1 MAKLGQAGTTTVG
14 LDCLHMACPSYGGG
28 IRFAHDF
35 DKEKIMALETK
46 PAKDPAAEDKHE
58 LDPKRKAALDTAL
71 AQVEKSFGKG
81 SAMRLG
87 DQPEQ
92 NVEVIPTGSLALD
105 MALGIGGYPR
115 AASWRSTAPN
125 HPVRPRSH
133 CMWWPMPRR
142 RAAWRLHRCR
152 TRARPGLRPQAR
164 RGHRLTH
171 RLPAG

>member
-1 MAKLGQAGTTTVG
+1 
-14 LDCLHMACPSYGGG
+14 
-28 IRFAHDF
+28 
-35 DKEKIMALETK
+35 MALETK

-105 MALGIGGYPR
+105 MALGIGGLTIFQNGQSR
-115 AASWRSTAPN
+115 VAAIAGGFVDVSREQTVVLA
-125 HPVRPRSH
+125 
-133 CMWWPMPRR
+133 
-142 RAAWRLHRCR
+142 R
-152 TRARPGLRPQAR
+152 TCEWADEIDINRAREAAERAR
-164 RGHRLTH
+164 AILQKKESDHEHDIAQVKLKKAINRMRI
-171 RLPAG
+171 AGDK